1 MTFSEYSLPQEDQGP
16 LLRRR
21 YAETRLAPA
30 LQAAMSE
37 YGETL
42 AVVAL
47 VAGEDPDTIAV
58 LPVIARLLAV
68 SQRIQLRILTDD
80 DTEPLAVLLPDLDV
94 AAALEEWDLPQFL
107 IFDEEW
113 ELQTQWGPRPA
124 QAERNLAEWLRR
136 YPEYERLA
144 DEESTEGQQR
154 YVELTN
160 LLTHEMRI
168 WYNSSLAAACQQE
181 FCDVLATL
189 LPAEESNEGEGG

>member
-1 MTFSEYSLPQEDQGP
+1 M
-16 LLRRR
+16 R
-21 YAETRLAPA
+21 YAETRLKPV

-37 YGETL
+37 YAEPLSVMAMVT
-42 AVVAL
+42 
-47 VAGEDPDTIAV
+47 GEDPDTIAV

-68 SQRIQLRILTDD
+68 SQRIQLRILADD

-107 IFDEEW
+107 VFDEEW
-113 ELQTQWGPRPA
+113 ELQ
-124 QAERNLAEWLRR
+124 AERNLTEWLHR

-144 DEESTEGQQR
+144 DEESTAGQQR

-181 FCDVLATL
+181 FCGMLATL
-189 LPAEESNEGEGG
+189 LPAEESSEGEVGQI